1 MSKIEYLR
9 YPKCSFKTL
18 ETPLNFFIGNI
29 ISKRFFVKCLFTIT
43 IYTRFCFIPLKE
55 VSGDL
60 IAEGSDAKPVLDFAT
75 VPGYDNVQLHE
86 CG

>member
-9 YPKCSFKTL
+9 YPTLSFKTNL
-18 ETPLNFFIGNI
+18 ETLLDFFIGNI
-29 ISKRFFVKCLFTIT
+29 ISKRFLFTIT
-43 IYTRFCFIPLKE
+43 IYTRFFFIPLKE
-55 VSGDL
+55 VGGDL

-86 CG
+86 CK